1 MSNDLF
7 DGLPLLQD
15 ARPDAIC
22 TGLARDVFVAPE
34 NIVEAARRLLA
45 ADFHLEDI
53 SGLDTA
59 EAILVN
65 YHFNR
70 FDRDERM
77 ALRVIAPHH
86 CPSVPSIA
94 AIYGGAE
101 WHERE
106 LSDFFGV
113 VFQGNPNPV
122 PLLLPETGVETPLL
136 KSEKDRISIKTVI
149 RPGRIVYRDSSFT
162 LFTPENS
169 LDSMPADIKE
179 AEA

>member
-1 MSNDLF
+1 MSDDVF
-7 DGLPLLQD
+7 QGLPLLQD
-15 ARPDAIC
+15 ARPDTES

-34 NIVEAARRLLA
+34 NIIEAAGLLLA
-45 ADFHLEDI
+45 AGYHLEDI
-53 SGLDTA
+53 GGLDMA

-70 FDRDERM
+70 FDRNERM

-106 LSDFFGV
+106 LSDFYGV
-113 VFQGNPNPV
+113 EFAGNPNPT
-122 PLLLPETGVETPLL
+122 PLLLPETGVRTPLL
-136 KSEKDRISIKTVI
+136 KSENSRVSIKTVI
-149 RPGRIVYRDSSFT
+149 RPGRIVRQDPGFT
-162 LFTPENS
+162 LFTTESGP
-169 LDSMPADIKE
+169 DCGPADKME
-179 AEA
+179 AQA

>member
-1 MSNDLF
+1 MSDDIF
-7 DGLPLLQD
+7 EGLPLLQD
-15 ARPDAIC
+15 ARPDVKS
-22 TGLARDVFVAPE
+22 TGLARDLFVAPE

-45 ADFHLEDI
+45 AGYHLEDI
-53 SGLDTA
+53 SGLDTS

-70 FDRDERM
+70 FDRNERM

-86 CPSVPSIA
+86 HPSVPSIA

-113 VFQGNPNPV
+113 VFPGNPNPV

-136 KSEKDRISIKTVI
+136 KSENSRVSIKTVI
-149 RPGRIVYRDSSFT
+149 RPGRIVHQDAGFALFT
-162 LFTPENS
+162 LE
-169 LDSMPADIKE
+169 DSPGVGPADTKE
-179 AEA
+179 AQA